1 MPDRE
6 KVIKG
11 LKCHISS
18 RCTNCPYQKNWGSC
32 SASETLFMDILA
44 MLKEQEPVKP
54 AKEYSGGGVTW
65 WYVCGD
71 CLTAIN
77 PNDKYCH
84 ECGKK
89 VKWND

>member
-1 MPDRE
+1 MGMKYDE
-6 KVIKG
+6 WCKE
-11 LKCHISS
+11 
-18 RCTNCPYQKNWGSC
+18 NCPYYPDCYGAGVCNFVVS
-32 SASETLFMDILA
+32 L
-44 MLKEQEPVKP
+44 LKEQEPVKP